1 MACVCS
7 LQCIHRTD
15 LLHSPHPPPPTM
27 NPDLAEF
34 CEFVIASLFDVA
46 PAAAACTSSH
56 SEHGQREGI
65 DTPPYTPPPEGSEVA
80 SSRKEPPLLVE
91 FIVSHPHHAR
101 SSSSRLIANPPD
113 LSRVPAWEPEGGPR
127 VATRGGRSSQTT
139 HGRYHLP
146 SIILSM
152 LTMSSSSSSI
162 VLCPGLRTL
171 PNSPAYLH
179 RPSKSSPSIAFKS
192 TLSLSKRNIIL
203 TTSSLPELIN
213 ALSQDQHG

>member
-1 MACVCS
+1 MCS

-46 PAAAACTSSH
+46 PAAAASTSSH

-91 FIVSHPHHAR
+91 FVVSHPHHAR
-101 SSSSRLIANPPD
+101 SSSSRLNANPPD

-127 VATRGGRSSQTT
+127 VATRGGRSNQTIAWSIPSHIYHTFDANHVVVFLLDCRVSRPT
-139 HGRYHLP
+139 HSTELAYLP
-146 SIILSM
+146 P
-152 LTMSSSSSSI
+152 SSI
-162 VLCPGLRTL
+162 KVFSFYRV
-171 PNSPAYLH
+171 
-179 RPSKSSPSIAFKS
+179 
-192 TLSLSKRNIIL
+192 
-203 TTSSLPELIN
+203 
-213 ALSQDQHG
+213 